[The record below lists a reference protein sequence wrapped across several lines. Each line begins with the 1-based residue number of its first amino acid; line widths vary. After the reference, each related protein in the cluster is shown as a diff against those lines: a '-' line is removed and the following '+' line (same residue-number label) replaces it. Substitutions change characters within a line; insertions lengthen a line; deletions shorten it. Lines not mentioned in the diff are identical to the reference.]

1 MFSKAVFVD
10 FKQEDVPA
18 SALERLEQVVSGYEF
33 VTSDNLVSSNA
44 LTTTDIIFARIFT
57 KIDKSIID
65 ATPNLKY
72 IGVLATSFDK
82 IDIAYARQKGIVV
95 CNLGGYSTE
104 AVAEFVFAV
113 LFEHVRELERAKQ
126 QARAGDYTFDKFMCS
141 ELKNKTLGVIGAGRI
156 GSRVV
161 EIGLGIG
168 MKVIYFDR
176 NDKPFINQ
184 KGAIRTELDSV
195 LSQSDVISL
204 NLALNDQTERII
216 SRDKINLLKPGCIL
230 VNTAPSKLTDMEAI
244 VDRAE
249 EGEIVCILDHS
260 DSMDAESADALLKTP
275 NIVVY
280 PPIGFR
286 TKEADVARWE
296 TFISNV
302 EQFAA
307 GHPQNVVNLQ

>member
-1 MFSKAVFVD
+1 MFSKALFVD
-10 FKQEDVPA
+10 FNQADVPA
-18 SALERLEQVVSGYEF
+18 LVLDRLKQLVSAYEF
-33 VTSDNLVSSNA
+33 VSSDELKNPGVLA
-44 LTTTDIIFARIFT
+44 TADIIFCRIFT
-57 KIDKSIID
+57 KIDKSTID
-65 ATPNLKY
+65 AAPNLKY

-82 IDIAYARQKGIVV
+82 IDIEYTKQKGIVV

-104 AVAEFVFAV
+104 AVAEFVFAI
-113 LFEHVRELERAKQ
+113 LFEHIRDLERAKQ
-126 QARAGDYTFDKFMCS
+126 QARSGDYSFDKFMGG
-141 ELKNKTLGVIGAGRI
+141 ELKGKTLGVIGAGRI
-156 GSRVV
+156 GSRVA

-176 NDKPFINQ
+176 NDKPAINQ
-184 KGAIRTELDSV
+184 LGAVRKELDEV
-195 LSQSDVISL
+195 LVQSDVISL

-216 SRDKINLLKPGCIL
+216 TRDKINLLKPGCIL

-244 VDRAE
+244 VDMAE
-249 EGEIVCILDHS
+249 KGEIVCILDHS
-260 DSMDAESADALLKTP
+260 DSMDAESAEALLKTP
-275 NIVVY
+275 NVVVY

-296 TFISNV
+296 AFISNV